1 MSGFFQRQIASYAEY
16 HRDGRN
22 CWMHIIG
29 NPILTLAAFLPFSL
43 LPVTVF
49 GVQTNA
55 ATLLVMPALLFWISL
70 DVAIGLGIVV
80 VAIPLLFAAAAI
92 VSHVSVAWLWIITA
106 ALTVIGW
113 AMQIIGHKC
122 FEGNWPALVDNP
134 MHMLMSPMYVFAK
147 LFVALG
153 YRPDLAALIQK
164 SSRQMSRGSPLYP
177 SEGRADAGQ
186 HP

>member
-49 GVQTNA
+49 GVQINA

-92 VSHVSVAWLWIITA
+92 VSHVSVAWVWIITA
-106 ALTVIGW
+106 ALIRHRL
-113 AMQIIGHKC
+113 GHA
-122 FEGNWPALVDNP
+122 NHRAQ
-134 MHMLMSPMYVFAK
+134 ML
-147 LFVALG
+147 
-153 YRPDLAALIQK
+153 RRQLAGARSTTRCIC
-164 SSRQMSRGSPLYP
+164 
-177 SEGRADAGQ
+177 
-186 HP
+186 

>member
-49 GVQTNA
+49 GVQTNP

-80 VAIPLLFAAAAI
+80 VAIPLLFAA
-92 VSHVSVAWLWIITA
+92 A

-177 SEGRADAGQ
+177 TEGRADAGQ

>member
-49 GVQTNA
+49 GVQINA

-70 DVAIGLGIVV
+70 DVAIG
-80 VAIPLLFAAAAI
+80 
-92 VSHVSVAWLWIITA
+92 
-106 ALTVIGW
+106 
-113 AMQIIGHKC
+113 
-122 FEGNWPALVDNP
+122 
-134 MHMLMSPMYVFAK
+134 
-147 LFVALG
+147 
-153 YRPDLAALIQK
+153 
-164 SSRQMSRGSPLYP
+164 
-177 SEGRADAGQ
+177 
-186 HP
+186 